1 LQRALIVVQE
11 ADDVNNRNVLLRLF
25 SLYGLWSLEKFLS
38 TLYEGGYA
46 QGPQATHLIHEGI
59 LKLCSDIK
67 DDAVALIDVIAPPD
81 FILNSVLGASDGEV
95 SQTSDYVSRFDS
107 KSCSNAF
114 QVYKHLQSA
123 MFRSPYAM
131 SRPSWWQDIV
141 NWKANVQNK
150 L

>member
-25 SLYGLWSLEKFLS
+25 SLYGLWSLEKFLA

-95 SQTSDYVSRFDS
+95 
-107 KSCSNAF
+107 
-114 QVYKHLQSA
+114 YKHLQSA